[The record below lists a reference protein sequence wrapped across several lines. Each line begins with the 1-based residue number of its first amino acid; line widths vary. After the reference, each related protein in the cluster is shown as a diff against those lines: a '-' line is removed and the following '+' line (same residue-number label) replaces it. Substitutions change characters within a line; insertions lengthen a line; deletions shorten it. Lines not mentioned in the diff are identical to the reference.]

1 MPLPKNPR
9 LSPVA
14 RTLRKQMTKQEKRLW
29 YDFLR
34 GYEVQF
40 KRQKV
45 IGKFIVDFYCH
56 SAQLA
61 VEIDGGQHFNAANL
75 QKDIER
81 TKMLNSYGIEVLRF
95 TNDEIDNNFFEVC
108 RRIVEKVEDRSAF
121 PSGEG
126 ARTR

>member
-14 RTLRKQMTKQEKRLW
+14 RNLRKRMTKQEKHLW

-34 GYEVQF
+34 DFNVQF
-40 KRQKV
+40 NRQKV

-56 SAQLA
+56 AAQLV
-61 VEIDGGQHFNAANL
+61 VEIDGGQHFDPSRL

-81 TKMLNSYGIEVLRF
+81 TKILNSCGIEVLRF
-95 TNDEIDNNFFEVC
+95 TNDEIDNNFYEVC
-108 RRIVEKVEDRSAF
+108 AKIKEKVE
-121 PSGEG
+121 G
-126 ARTR
+126 